1 MKQVL
6 KQPWLWIAC
15 CSFVIAIAIA
25 VISSV
30 SQPNVP
36 ALTALEKGINKQDLK
51 TILKAFTPEAQ
62 QELTLFGGLNLDF
75 FNSDD
80 ITGKANIIYGEPVTD
95 EDGDVSVQA
104 FLLYNVGGQCI
115 EAEHAEF
122 DLEEIDGKLYL
133 TY

>member
-15 CSFVIAIAIA
+15 CSFVIAIVIAIA
-25 VISSV
+25 SSAF
-30 SQPNVP
+30 QPNVP
-36 ALTALEKGINKQDLK
+36 ALTALEKGINRQDLK
-51 TILKAFTPEAQ
+51 TVLKAFTPEAQ

-75 FNSDD
+75 FGSDEFA
-80 ITGKANIIYGEPVTD
+80 GKANIIYGEPVKD

-104 FLLYNVGGQCI
+104 FLIYNLDGQCI
-115 EAEHAEF
+115 EAEHVEF

>member
-15 CSFVIAIAIA
+15 CSFVVAIAIA
-25 VISSV
+25 VISSA

-36 ALTALEKGINKQDLK
+36 ALASLEKGINKQDLK
-51 TILKAFTPEAQ
+51 TMLKAFTPEAQ
-62 QELTLFGGLNLDF
+62 QELTLFGGLRLDF
-75 FNSDD
+75 FSSDEYA
-80 ITGKANIIYGEPVTD
+80 GRANIIYGEPIED

-104 FLLYNVGGQCI
+104 FLLYNLDGQCI
-115 EAEHAEF
+115 EAEHVEF

>member
-6 KQPWLWIAC
+6 KQLWLWIAC

-25 VISSV
+25 IISSV

-36 ALTALEKGINKQDLK
+36 ALTALEKGINKQDIK
-51 TILKAFTPEAQ
+51 TMLKAFTPEAQ
-62 QELTLFGGLNLDF
+62 QELTLFGGLSLDF
-75 FNSDD
+75 FSADKFE
-80 ITGKANIIYGEPVTD
+80 GKANIIYGEPIKD
-95 EDGDVSVQA
+95 EDGDALVHA
-104 FLLYNVGGQCI
+104 FLLYNLEGQCI
-115 EAEHAEF
+115 EVEHVEF

>member
-15 CSFVIAIAIA
+15 CSFVIAIVIAI
-25 VISSV
+25 ISSV

-36 ALTALEKGINKQDLK
+36 ALAALEKGINKQDLK
-51 TILKAFTPEAQ
+51 TMLKAFTPEAQ

-75 FNSDD
+75 FGSDEYA
-80 ITGKANIIYGEPVTD
+80 GRANIIYGEPVKD
-95 EDGDVSVQA
+95 EDSDVSVQA
-104 FLLYNVGGQCI
+104 FLLYNLDGQCI
-115 EAEHAEF
+115 EAEHVEF